1 MTASTSPFP
10 ARSSSGRAAPPSW
23 PGSVASLGSRVL
35 LCTGSDPAR
44 HRHLLG
50 DVEPVAVVRVT
61 REPLVDDAR
70 SALDEAR
77 AAGADSVVAIGGG
90 SVLDL
95 AKAVAVL
102 LGNGTDP
109 LDHLEVVGR
118 GLPIERPAVP
128 YVAVPTT
135 AGTGAEA
142 TANAVLGAPEH
153 GRKASIRSP
162 HMLAAV
168 ALVDPLLTLPCP
180 PAVTASSGLDAL
192 TQCLEPFVSP
202 KANPATDAVAADG
215 LRRGARS
222 LRRAYEHGD
231 DRAAREDMAL
241 CSLFGGIALANA
253 KLGAVHGVAGVV
265 GGMVDAPHGAV
276 CAALLAPVVAANVRA
291 LRERDPGSPAL
302 DRYAAAARLLTGRDA
317 ATVEDA
323 VAWLR
328 ETVEALQ
335 VPPLRGRGAAAGAV
349 RGGGREVRPVEQHA
363 GQPRGADRGR
373 TRRGAGRRGRRL
385 IRRHASG
392 RAGGRA
398 ATRL

>member
-1 MTASTSPFP
+1 MTTFDLALPRKVVFGP
-10 ARSSSGRAAPPSW
+10 GRAAELA
-23 PGSVASLGSRVL
+23 GLVASLGSRVL

-142 TANAVLGAPEH
+142 TANAVLAAPEH

-180 PAVTASSGLDAL
+180 PPVTASSGLDAL

-231 DRAAREDMAL
+231 DRDAREDMAL

-276 CAALLAPVVAANVRA
+276 CAALLAPVVEANVRA

-323 VAWLR
+323 GAWLR

-335 VPPLRGRGAAAGAV
+335 VPPLRDVGLWPARYAEVAEKSARSSSMQGNPVALTADELVAVLDAAG
-349 RGGGREVRPVEQHA
+349 GG
-363 GQPRGADRGR
+363 
-373 TRRGAGRRGRRL
+373 
-385 IRRHASG
+385 
-392 RAGGRA
+392 
-398 ATRL
+398 

>member
-1 MTASTSPFP
+1 MTAFDLALPRKVVFGP
-10 ARSSSGRAAPPSW
+10 GRAAELA
-23 PGSVASLGSRVL
+23 GIMASLGSRVL
-35 LCTGSDPAR
+35 LCTGSDPSR
-44 HRHLLG
+44 HLHLLG
-50 DVEPVAVVRVT
+50 DVEPAAVVRVT

-202 KANPATDAVAADG
+202 KASPATDAVAADG

-276 CAALLAPVVAANVRA
+276 CAALLAPVVEANVRA
-291 LRERDPGSPAL
+291 LRERDPASPAL

-328 ETVEALQ
+328 ETAAALQ
-335 VPPLRGRGAAAGAV
+335 VPPLRDVGLRPARYAEVAEKSARSSSMQGNPVALTADELVAVLDAAG
-349 RGGGREVRPVEQHA
+349 GG
-363 GQPRGADRGR
+363 
-373 TRRGAGRRGRRL
+373 
-385 IRRHASG
+385 
-392 RAGGRA
+392 
-398 ATRL
+398 

>member
-1 MTASTSPFP
+1 MSAFDLALPRKVVFGP
-10 ARSSSGRAAPPSW
+10 GRAAELA
-23 PGSVASLGSRVL
+23 GLVASLGSRVL
-35 LCTGSDPAR
+35 LCTGSDPSR

-276 CAALLAPVVAANVRA
+276 CAALLAPVVEANVRA

-302 DRYAAAARLLTGRDA
+302 DRYAAAARLLIGRDA

-328 ETVEALQ
+328 ETVEALH
-335 VPPLRGRGAAAGAV
+335 VPPLGEVGLAPAQHAEVAEKAARSSSMQGNPVALRGDALVAVLDAAG
-349 RGGGREVRPVEQHA
+349 R
-363 GQPRGADRGR
+363 
-373 TRRGAGRRGRRL
+373 
-385 IRRHASG
+385 
-392 RAGGRA
+392 
-398 ATRL
+398 

>member
-1 MTASTSPFP
+1 VTSFDLALPRKVLFGP
-10 ARSSSGRAAPPSW
+10 GRAAELAGLVPT
-23 PGSVASLGSRVL
+23 LGSRVL
-35 LCTGSDPAR
+35 LCTGSDPDR

-70 SALDEAR
+70 AALDAAR
-77 AAGADSVVAIGGG
+77 AAGADAVVAIGGG

-95 AKAVAVL
+95 GKAIAVL

-109 LDHLEVVGR
+109 LDHLEVIGR
-118 GLPIERPAVP
+118 GLPVERPAVP
-128 YVAVPTT
+128 FVAVPTT

-142 TANAVLGAPEH
+142 TANAVLGSPEH

-162 HMLAAV
+162 HLLAAV
-168 ALVDPLLTLPCP
+168 ALVDPLLTLGCP

-202 KANPATDAVAADG
+202 KATPPTDAVATDG

-222 LRRAYEHGD
+222 LRLAYEHGD

-265 GGMVDAPHGAV
+265 GGMVDAAHGAV
-276 CAALLAPVVAANVRA
+276 CAALLAPVVEANVRA
-291 LRERDPGSPAL
+291 LHERDPGSPAL
-302 DRYAAAARLLTGRDA
+302 DRYAGVARLLTRDVGA
-317 ATVEDA
+317 SVEDG

-328 ETVEALQ
+328 ETVTALQ
-335 VPPLRGRGAAAGAV
+335 VPSLGEVGLTPDRYAEVAEKSVRSSSMQGNPVALSGDELVAVLEAAG
-349 RGGGREVRPVEQHA
+349 
-363 GQPRGADRGR
+363 
-373 TRRGAGRRGRRL
+373 
-385 IRRHASG
+385 
-392 RAGGRA
+392 
-398 ATRL
+398 

>member
-1 MTASTSPFP
+1 MTAFDLALPRKVVFGP
-10 ARSSSGRAAPPSW
+10 GRAAELA
-23 PGSVASLGSRVL
+23 GLVASLGSRVL
-35 LCTGSDPAR
+35 LCTGSDPSR

-276 CAALLAPVVAANVRA
+276 CAALLAPVVEANVRA

-302 DRYAAAARLLTGRDA
+302 DRYAAAARLLIGRDA

-328 ETVEALQ
+328 ETVEALH
-335 VPPLRGRGAAAGAV
+335 VPPLGEVGLAPAQHAEVAEKAARSSSMQGNPVALSGDELVAVLDAAG
-349 RGGGREVRPVEQHA
+349 R
-363 GQPRGADRGR
+363 
-373 TRRGAGRRGRRL
+373 
-385 IRRHASG
+385 
-392 RAGGRA
+392 
-398 ATRL
+398 

>member
-1 MTASTSPFP
+1 MSAFDLALPRKVVFGP
-10 ARSSSGRAAPPSW
+10 GRAAELA
-23 PGSVASLGSRVL
+23 GLVASLGSRVL

-276 CAALLAPVVAANVRA
+276 CAALLAPVVEANVRA

-323 VAWLR
+323 GAWLR

-335 VPPLRGRGAAAGAV
+335 VPPLRDVGLRPARYAEVAEKSARSSSMQGNPVALTADELVAV
-349 RGGGREVRPVEQHA
+349 LDTAGGG
-363 GQPRGADRGR
+363 
-373 TRRGAGRRGRRL
+373 
-385 IRRHASG
+385 
-392 RAGGRA
+392 
-398 ATRL
+398 

>member
-1 MTASTSPFP
+1 VTSFDLALPRKVLFGP
-10 ARSSSGRAAPPSW
+10 GRAAELAGILPT
-23 PGSVASLGSRVL
+23 LGSRVL

-50 DVEPVAVVRVT
+50 DVEPAAVVRVT

-70 SALDEAR
+70 AALDEAR
-77 AAGADSVVAIGGG
+77 AAGADAVVAIGGG

-102 LGNGTDP
+102 LGNGADP

-118 GLPIERPAVP
+118 GLPIERPGVP
-128 YVAVPTT
+128 CVAVPTT

-142 TANAVLGAPEH
+142 TANAVLGSPEH

-162 HMLAAV
+162 HLLATV
-168 ALVDPLLTLPCP
+168 ALVDPLLTLGCP

-202 KANPATDAVAADG
+202 KANPATDALAADG

-241 CSLFGGIALANA
+241 CSFFGGVALANA

-276 CAALLAPVVAANVRA
+276 CAALLAPVVEANVRA
-291 LRERDPGSPAL
+291 LRDRDPGSPAL
-302 DRYAAAARLLTGRDA
+302 DRYAAVARLLTGRDT

-328 ETVEALQ
+328 ETVDALH
-335 VPPLRGRGAAAGAV
+335 VPPLGEVGLAPAQHAEVAGKAARSSSMQGNPVALSDEELEAVLAAA
-349 RGGGREVRPVEQHA
+349 
-363 GQPRGADRGR
+363 
-373 TRRGAGRRGRRL
+373 
-385 IRRHASG
+385 S
-392 RAGGRA
+392 
-398 ATRL
+398 

>member
-1 MTASTSPFP
+1 MTAFDLALPRKVVFGP
-10 ARSSSGRAAPPSW
+10 GRAAELA
-23 PGSVASLGSRVL
+23 GLVASLGSRVL

-50 DVEPVAVVRVT
+50 DVEPLAVVRVT

-276 CAALLAPVVAANVRA
+276 CAALLVPVVEANVRA

-302 DRYAAAARLLTGRDA
+302 DRYAAAARLLIGRDA

-328 ETVEALQ
+328 ETVEALH
-335 VPPLRGRGAAAGAV
+335 VPPLGDVGLAPAQHAEVAEKAARSSSMQGNPVALSGDELVAVLDAAG
-349 RGGGREVRPVEQHA
+349 R
-363 GQPRGADRGR
+363 
-373 TRRGAGRRGRRL
+373 
-385 IRRHASG
+385 
-392 RAGGRA
+392 
-398 ATRL
+398 

>member
-1 MTASTSPFP
+1 MSERSEGTIGHGTSFDLALPRKILFGP
-10 ARSSSGRAAPPSW
+10 GRADELAALVPT
-23 PGSVASLGSRVL
+23 LGSRVL
-35 LCTGSDPAR
+35 LCTGSDPSR

-50 DVEPVAVVRVT
+50 DVEPVATVRVT

-70 SALDEAR
+70 VALDEAR

-95 AKAVAVL
+95 AKAIAVL

-142 TANAVLGAPEH
+142 TANAVLGSPEH

-168 ALVDPLLTLPCP
+168 ALVDPLLTLRCP

-202 KANPATDAVAADG
+202 RANPATDAVAADG

-222 LRRAYEHGD
+222 LRRAFENGD

-241 CSLFGGIALANA
+241 CSLFGGISLANA

-265 GGMVDAPHGAV
+265 GGMIDAPHGAV
-276 CAALLAPVVAANVRA
+276 CAALLAPVVEANVRA
-291 LRERDPGSPAL
+291 LRQRAPDSPAL
-302 DRYAAAARLLTGRDA
+302 GRYATVARLLTGKET

-328 ETVEALQ
+328 ETVAELEVPSLGEVGLASGQHEEVAEKSARSSSMQGNPVVLSTDELVAAL
-335 VPPLRGRGAAAGAV
+335 AAAG
-349 RGGGREVRPVEQHA
+349 
-363 GQPRGADRGR
+363 
-373 TRRGAGRRGRRL
+373 
-385 IRRHASG
+385 
-392 RAGGRA
+392 
-398 ATRL
+398 